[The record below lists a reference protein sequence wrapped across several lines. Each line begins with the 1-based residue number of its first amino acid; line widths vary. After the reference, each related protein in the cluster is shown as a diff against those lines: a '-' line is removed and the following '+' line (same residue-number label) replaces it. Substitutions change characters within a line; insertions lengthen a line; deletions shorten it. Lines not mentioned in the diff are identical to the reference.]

1 MLRDEDHSNF
11 SLHFANLS
19 KMLLQKSHLKYESG
33 LHAYSFSTGKTN
45 MPVPMPEVARPN
57 STVARPS
64 AQCFATMITAVS
76 EHRPRPTPAASAKL
90 G

>member
-1 MLRDEDHSNF
+1 MPWCPPEP
-11 SLHFANLS
+11 
-19 KMLLQKSHLKYESG
+19 
-33 LHAYSFSTGKTN
+33 AYSFSTGKTN

-76 EHRPRPTPAASAKL
+76 EHSPSPTPAANAKL
-90 G
+90 RGGGVSFDIAF

>member
-1 MLRDEDHSNF
+1 
-11 SLHFANLS
+11 
-19 KMLLQKSHLKYESG
+19 
-33 LHAYSFSTGKTN
+33 

-76 EHRPRPTPAASAKL
+76 EHSPSPTPAASAKL
-90 G
+90 RGGDGSFEIAF